1 MIDLTKVI
9 KKRLELIKNLI
20 SLEEED
26 DISEQISKLKQL
38 QINEEVQE
46 IVNLL
51 QQKAFGKAVTA
62 IDGFLGKHNQLA
74 FYTDPEIEALRF
86 EAKAL
91 EKQIQER
98 SNEKAELDKLIHEFN
113 VRHSQELGQ
122 LIIELL
128 QFRKEQSKGTPQQE
142 EAEKDYEE
150 FYANYEADK
159 KETILLLTEDELK
172 ELKDAYRKASKLCH
186 PDLVNDEQ
194 KEAAHKI
201 FVELNEA
208 YQKND
213 LKRVKEILETLK
225 HGSAFTSKVD
235 TANEKHTLLKELE
248 RLHQKLN
255 SLNDAIASIKMS
267 NTFITIN
274 AIANWDDYFAQTKK
288 QLEEQLNQLQN
299 GK

>member
-9 KKRLELIKNLI
+9 KRLQLIKNLI

-26 DISEQISKLKQL
+26 EISEQIKKLQ
-38 QINEEVQE
+38 QIQTSGEVPN
-46 IVNLL
+46 IINLL
-51 QQKAFGKAVTA
+51 QQKSFGKAVIA
-62 IDGFLGKHNQLA
+62 IENFLNKHNQLA

-113 VRHSQELGQ
+113 IRHSQELGQ

-128 QFRKEQSKGTPQQE
+128 RYRKEQSKGTPQQE

-150 FYANYEADK
+150 FYTNYEADK
-159 KETILLLTEDELK
+159 KAKIAILTEDELK
-172 ELKDAYRKASKLCH
+172 ELKDNYRKASKHCH

-213 LKRVKEILETLK
+213 LNWVKEILETLK
-225 HGSAFTSKVD
+225 HGKAFASKAD
-235 TANEKHTLLKELE
+235 TASEKQTLLEELE
-248 RLHQKLN
+248 RLRQKLN
-255 SLNDAIASIKMS
+255 AINDAITNVKTSD
-267 NTFITIN
+267 TFITIN
-274 AIANWDDYFAQTKK
+274 AITDWDDYFTQTKK

>member
-9 KKRLELIKNLI
+9 KRLELIKNLM

-26 DISEQISKLKQL
+26 DISEQIIKLKQL
-38 QINEEVQE
+38 NINQE
-46 IVNLL
+46 IQEIINLL
-51 QQKAFGKAVTA
+51 QQKAFGKAVAA
-62 IDGFLGKHNQLA
+62 IELFLSDHNKITI
-74 FYTDPEIEALRF
+74 YTDPEIEALRF
-86 EAKAL
+86 EAKVL

-113 VRHSQELGQ
+113 IRHSQELGQ

-128 QFRKEQSKGTPQQE
+128 RYRKEQSKGTPQQE

-150 FYANYEADK
+150 FSANYEADK
-159 KETILLLTEDELK
+159 KETIAQLTEDELK
-172 ELKDAYRKASKLCH
+172 ELKDNYRKASKLCH
-186 PDLVNDEQ
+186 PDLVNDDQ

-213 LKRVKEILETLK
+213 LNRVKEILETLK
-225 HGSAFTSKVD
+225 HGKAFTSKAD
-235 TANEKHTLLKELE
+235 AANEKQTLLMELE
-248 RLHQKLN
+248 RLRQRLN
-255 SLNDAIASIKMS
+255 AINDAIANIKNS
-267 NTFITIN
+267 DTFITIN
-274 AIANWDDYFAQTKK
+274 AIANWDEYFAQTKK
-288 QLEEQLNQLQN
+288 QLEGQLNQLQN

>member
-1 MIDLTKVI
+1 MIDLTKI
-9 KKRLELIKNLI
+9 IKRLELIKNLI

-26 DISEQISKLKQL
+26 EISEQITKLKQL
-38 QINEEVQE
+38 QTNPELQKI
-46 IVNLL
+46 ISLL
-51 QQKAFGKAVTA
+51 QQKTFGKAVA
-62 IDGFLGKHNQLA
+62 DIEDFLSKHNRLSV
-74 FYTDPEIEALRF
+74 YTDPEIEALRF

-113 VRHSQELGQ
+113 VRHNQELGQ

-128 QFRKEQSKGTPQQE
+128 QLRKEQSKGTPQQE

-150 FYANYEADK
+150 FNTNYEADK
-159 KETILLLTEDELK
+159 KETIALLTDEEQR
-172 ELKDAYRKASKLCH
+172 ELKDNYRKASKLCH
-186 PDLVNDEQ
+186 PDLVNDDQ
-194 KEAAHKI
+194 KDAAHKI

-213 LKRVKEILETLK
+213 FNRVKEILETLK
-225 HGSAFTSKVD
+225 HGRAFVSKAD
-235 TANEKHTLLKELE
+235 IANEKQVLLQELE
-248 RLHQKLN
+248 RLREKL
-255 SLNDAIASIKMS
+255 SVLNEAIANIKTGD
-267 NTFITIN
+267 TFITIN
-274 AIANWDDYFAQTKK
+274 EIADWDEYFAKTKT